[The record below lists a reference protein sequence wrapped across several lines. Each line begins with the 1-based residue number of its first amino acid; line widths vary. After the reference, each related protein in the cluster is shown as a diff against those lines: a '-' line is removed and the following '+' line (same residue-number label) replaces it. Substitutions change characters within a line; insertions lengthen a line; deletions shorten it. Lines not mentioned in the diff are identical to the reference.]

1 MSDWNYSQSQLEK
14 QKDSARR
21 INQSP
26 CKCLVYHP
34 APNTEDFENL
44 YKEWIGDGSK
54 LSMGLRE
61 SRSALLAQLIA
72 NCPYQQK

>member
-1 MSDWNYSQSQLEK
+1 MSNWNYSQSQLKE
-14 QKDSARR
+14 QKDSVRR
-21 INQSP
+21 MSQSP
-26 CKCLVYHP
+26 CQCLVYHP

-54 LSMGLRE
+54 LLMGMRE
-61 SRSALLAQLIA
+61 SRTALLAQLIA